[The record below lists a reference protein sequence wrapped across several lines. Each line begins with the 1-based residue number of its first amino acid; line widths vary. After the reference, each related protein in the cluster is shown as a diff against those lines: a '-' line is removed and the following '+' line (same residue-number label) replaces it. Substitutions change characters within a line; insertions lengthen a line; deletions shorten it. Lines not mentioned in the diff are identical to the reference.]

1 MGKRK
6 VRLSVQ
12 RKNHERKR
20 WGWGRLPVRI
30 PIKGG
35 VSVFKVS
42 IPLISLPN
50 SQRTALQTPI
60 QVQPLAS
67 STQSP
72 ILHTLLSNTE
82 NQSLDVQQANFA
94 GKCLHAIPYNH
105 LINTQCMLCVS
116 DI

>member
-1 MGKRK
+1 MEGLSQCAEKEPRAEEMGMG
-6 VRLSVQ
+6 SFTCANIHQ
-12 RKNHERKR
+12 
-20 WGWGRLPVRI
+20 GWC
-30 PIKGG
+30 
-35 VSVFKVS
+35 VSFKVS

-67 STQSP
+67 TTQSP

-82 NQSLDVQQANFA
+82 NQSLDVQQVNFA